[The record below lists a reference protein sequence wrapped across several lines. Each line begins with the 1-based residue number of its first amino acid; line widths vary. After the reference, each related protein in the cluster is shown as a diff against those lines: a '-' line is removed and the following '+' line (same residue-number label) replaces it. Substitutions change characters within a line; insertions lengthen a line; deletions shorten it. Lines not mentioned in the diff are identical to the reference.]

1 MVIRADIVLDF
12 VADHRSCPTK
22 LKEIEEKNAKLEEN
36 ANKMVE
42 KIAKL
47 GDKVEELL
55 AVQKCTMNSYNT
67 RRGL

>member
-1 MVIRADIVLDF
+1 MVVRADIVLDF

-47 GDKVEELL
+47 EE
-55 AVQKCTMNSYNT
+55 KWKNC
-67 RRGL
+67 